1 VRGASDDASVKKATA
16 MKKILLSLIV
26 VAFVVVSCADPSER
40 TDIQKQDA
48 SAMTMYF
55 GGDILTMEGDEAQYA
70 EAVVQ
75 HNGIITFVGTR
86 EEAARQFPRA
96 SKIDLRGKTLLP
108 GFIDG
113 HGHLY
118 LTGFYNMMANLLPP
132 PDGACNSIQGVVDEM
147 NTWKESEKGQFF
159 LNKFGWLVGF
169 GYDDSQLTE
178 KDHPTADD
186 LDKVSTEVPV
196 IVIHQS
202 GHLGSVNHKALEMFN
217 ITKASVDPE
226 GGHIRKDAD
235 GNPNGVLEETA
246 FQPLQ
251 LQMLP
256 KIDDEVDREIIEN
269 GQEMYAQFGYT
280 TAQEGGG
287 NTGFNNSLEKAANK
301 GELYID
307 LVTYTVM
314 DMGLEAMT
322 SKYYTKDHSYLNH
335 YRVGG
340 VKLVLDGSPQGKT
353 AWLTEPYLEPPS
365 GKDHSYRG
373 YPKYTKEDA
382 EQFINQ
388 AFQNQWQL
396 LAHTNGDAAVDQFL
410 SYINEALKNHGYH
423 DHRSVII
430 HGQVIRKDQIQKI
443 ADLNVLASE
452 YAVHTF
458 YWGDWHLNSVLGS
471 PRAEYISPTRD
482 LIDAGINL
490 TSHSDCPVIPPNSLR
505 IIDATTNRV
514 TRSGLILG
522 PGQRTTPYE
531 ALLTQTRWGAYQYF
545 EEDHKGTLTVG
556 KLADF
561 VTLDQNPLK
570 IDPMKIHSIKVV
582 ETIKEGK
589 RVYERH
595 ETDKNESYG
604 TAQYQNPRIN

>member
-1 VRGASDDASVKKATA
+1 
-16 MKKILLSLIV
+16 MKKNLLPLLGIFLLMS
-26 VAFVVVSCADPSER
+26 SCEDNSR
-40 TDIQKQDA
+40 TNEDIPTSPYQ
-48 SAMTMYF
+48 TTIYF
-55 GGDILTMEGDEAQYA
+55 GGDILTMQGEAAQFA

-75 HNGIITFVGTR
+75 QNGKIAFVGTL
-86 EEAARQFPRA
+86 EDAEKQFPKA
-96 SKIDLRGKTLLP
+96 GKKDLQGKTLLP

-118 LTGFYNMMANLLPP
+118 LTGFYNMMANLMPP
-132 PDGACNSIQGVVDEM
+132 PDGGSSSIQGVVDEM
-147 NTWKESEKGQFF
+147 NAWKESEKGEFF

-196 IVIHQS
+196 IIVHQS
-202 GHLGSVNHKALEMFN
+202 GHLGSLNHKALEVFN
-217 ITKASVDPE
+217 ITKASEDPV
-226 GGHIRKDAD
+226 GGHIRKDVN
-235 GNPNGVLEETA
+235 GNPTGVLEETA

-256 KIDDEVDREIIEN
+256 KIDDEVDLKIIEN
-269 GQEMYAQFGYT
+269 GQKMYAQYGYT

-307 LVTYTVM
+307 LVNYTVM

-322 SKYYTKDHSYLNH
+322 SKYYTKDHSYSNH

-365 GKDHSYRG
+365 GKDHSYHG
-373 YPKYTKEDA
+373 YPKYTKED
-382 EQFINQ
+382 EEKFINQ

-396 LAHTNGDAAVDQFL
+396 LAHTNGDAAVDDFL
-410 SYINEALKNHGYH
+410 FYINQALSNHGYD

-531 ALLTQTRWGAYQYF
+531 ALLTQTRWAAYQYF
-545 EEDHKGTLTVG
+545 EEDHKGTLAVG

-561 VTLDQNPLK
+561 VILDQNPLK
-570 IDPMKIHSIKVV
+570 IDPMKIHTIKVV

-589 RVYERH
+589 PVYE
-595 ETDKNESYG
+595 KNKS
-604 TAQYQNPRIN
+604 N

>member
-1 VRGASDDASVKKATA
+1 
-16 MKKILLSLIV
+16 MKKNLLPLLGIFLLMSACEDNG
-26 VAFVVVSCADPSER
+26 VASKAIP
-40 TDIQKQDA
+40 A
-48 SAMTMYF
+48 SPYQTTIYF
-55 GGDILTMEGDEAQYA
+55 GGDILTMEGDEAQSA

-75 HNGIITFVGTR
+75 QDGKIAFVGNL
-86 EEAARQFPRA
+86 EDAEKQFPKA
-96 SKIDLRGKTLLP
+96 GKKDLQGKTLLP

-118 LTGFYNMMANLLPP
+118 LTGFYNLMANLMPP
-132 PDGACNSIQGVVDEM
+132 PDGNSKSIQGVVDEM
-147 NTWKESEKGQFF
+147 NAWKDSEKGQFF

-169 GYDDSQLTE
+169 GYDDSQLAE
-178 KDHPTADD
+178 QDHPTADD

-202 GHLGSVNHKALEMFN
+202 GHLGSVNHKALEVFN
-217 ITKASVDPE
+217 ITKDSEDPA
-226 GGHIRKDAD
+226 GGHIRKDAN
-235 GNPNGVLEETA
+235 GSPTGVLEETA

-251 LQMLP
+251 LQMMP
-256 KIDDEVDREIIEN
+256 KIDDEVDLKIIET
-269 GQEMYAQFGYT
+269 GQKMYAQYGYT

-287 NTGFNNSLEKAANK
+287 ITAFNNALEKAANQ
-301 GELYID
+301 GQLYID
-307 LVTYTVM
+307 LVNYPVM

-322 SKYYTKDHSYLNH
+322 SEYYTKDHSYSNH

-340 VKLVLDGSPQGKT
+340 VKIVLDGSPQGKT
-353 AWLTEPYLEPPS
+353 AWLTEPYLEPPP
-365 GKDHSYRG
+365 GKDHGYLG
-373 YPKYTKEDA
+373 YPKYSKE
-382 EQFINQ
+382 EEETFINQ

-396 LAHTNGDAAVDQFL
+396 LAHTNGDAAVDDFL
-410 SYINEALKNHGYH
+410 FFINEALSNHGYD

-430 HGQVIRKDQIQKI
+430 HGQVIRKDQIEKI

-452 YAVHTF
+452 YAAHTF

-514 TRSGLILG
+514 TRSGLVLG

-545 EEDHKGTLTVG
+545 EEDHKGTLAVG

-561 VTLDQNPLK
+561 VILDQNPLT
-570 IDPMKIHSIKVV
+570 IDPMKIHTIKVV

-589 RVYERH
+589 LVYE
-595 ETDKNESYG
+595 KK
-604 TAQYQNPRIN
+604 

>member
-1 VRGASDDASVKKATA
+1 MKTA
-16 MKKILLSLIV
+16 ILSLIGISILMM
-26 VAFVVVSCADPSER
+26 SCTDAIEKS
-40 TDIQKQDA
+40 DIQKKDA
-48 SAMTMYF
+48 AEMTIYF

-75 HNGIITFVGTR
+75 QNGKISFIGAL
-86 EEAARQFPRA
+86 EDAEKQFPKA
-96 SKIDLRGKTLLP
+96 GKKDLQGKTLLP

-118 LTGFYNMMANLLPP
+118 LTGFYNMMANLMPP
-132 PDGACNSIQGVVDEM
+132 PDGGSSSIQGVVDEM
-147 NTWKESEKGQFF
+147 NAWKESEKGEFF

-196 IVIHQS
+196 IIVHQS
-202 GHLGSVNHKALEMFN
+202 GHLGSVNHKALEVFN
-217 ITKASVDPE
+217 ITKASEDPV
-226 GGHIRKDAD
+226 GGHIRRDAN
-235 GNPNGVLEETA
+235 GNPTGVLEETA

-256 KIDDEVDREIIEN
+256 KIDDEVDRKIIEN
-269 GQEMYAQFGYT
+269 GQKIYAQYGYT

-307 LVTYTVM
+307 LVNYPVM

-322 SKYYTKDHSYLNH
+322 SKYYTKDHGYLNH

-373 YPKYTKEDA
+373 YPKYTKED
-382 EQFINQ
+382 EERFINQ

-396 LAHTNGDAAVDQFL
+396 LAHTNGDAAVDDFL
-410 SYINEALKNHGYH
+410 FYINEALENHGYD

-545 EEDHKGTLTVG
+545 EEDHKGTLAVG

-561 VTLDQNPLK
+561 VILDQNPLK
-570 IDPMKIHSIKVV
+570 IDPMKIHTIKVR

-589 RVYERH
+589 QVY
-595 ETDKNESYG
+595 KSN
-604 TAQYQNPRIN
+604 

>member
-1 VRGASDDASVKKATA
+1 
-16 MKKILLSLIV
+16 MKKILLPLLGIV
-26 VAFVVVSCADPSER
+26 FLMSSCEENSKTIEAVPTS
-40 TDIQKQDA
+40 TYQTTI
-48 SAMTMYF
+48 YF
-55 GGDILTMEGDEAQYA
+55 GGDILTMEGEEAQFA

-75 HNGIITFVGTR
+75 QNGKIAFVGTL
-86 EEAARQFPRA
+86 EDAQEQFPKA
-96 SKIDLRGKTLLP
+96 GKKDLQGKTLLP

-118 LTGFYNMMANLLPP
+118 LTGFYNMMANLMPP
-132 PDGACNSIQGVVDEM
+132 PDGGSSSIQGVVDEM
-147 NTWKESEKGQFF
+147 NAWKESEKGEFF

-169 GYDDSQLTE
+169 GYDDSQLAE

-196 IVIHQS
+196 IIVHQS
-202 GHLGSVNHKALEMFN
+202 GHLGSLNHKALEVFN
-217 ITKASVDPE
+217 ITKASEDPV
-226 GGHIRKDAD
+226 GGHIRKDAN
-235 GNPNGVLEETA
+235 GNPTGVLEETA

-256 KIDDEVDREIIEN
+256 KIDDQVDLKIIEN
-269 GQEMYAQFGYT
+269 GQKMYAQNGYT

-287 NTGFNNSLEKAANK
+287 NTAFNNSLEKAANN

-307 LVTYTVM
+307 LVNYPVM

-322 SKYYTKDHSYLNH
+322 SKYYTKDHSYSNH

-353 AWLTEPYLEPPS
+353 AWLTEPYLEPPP
-365 GKDHSYRG
+365 GKDHSYHG
-373 YPKYTKEDA
+373 YPKYTKED
-382 EQFINQ
+382 EEKFINQ

-396 LAHTNGDAAVDQFL
+396 LAHTNGDAAVDEYLF
-410 SYINEALKNHGYH
+410 YINEALSNHGYD

-531 ALLTQTRWGAYQYF
+531 ALLTQTRWAAYQYF
-545 EEDHKGTLTVG
+545 EEDHKGTLAVG

-561 VTLDQNPLK
+561 VILDRNPLK
-570 IDPMKIHSIKVV
+570 IDPMKIHTIKVV

-589 RVYERH
+589 QVYE
-595 ETDKNESYG
+595 KNKS
-604 TAQYQNPRIN
+604 N

>member
-1 VRGASDDASVKKATA
+1 MNKIVLVLFGISFLMMSCDDTIEKKDVQN
-16 MKKILLSLIV
+16 ID
-26 VAFVVVSCADPSER
+26 VAEI
-40 TDIQKQDA
+40 TI
-48 SAMTMYF
+48 YF
-55 GGDILTMEGDEAQYA
+55 GGDILTMEGEEAQYI
-70 EAVVQ
+70 EAVAQ
-75 HNGIITFVGTR
+75 QNGEISFIGTL
-86 EEAARQFPRA
+86 EDAERQFPLA
-96 SKIDLRGKTLLP
+96 SKVDLQGKTLLP

-118 LTGFYNMMANLLPP
+118 LTGFYNLMANLMPP
-132 PDGACNSIQGVVDEM
+132 PDGTSNSVQGIVDEM
-147 NTWKESEKGQFF
+147 NAWKDSEKGQFF

-178 KDHPTADD
+178 KEHPTADD

-196 IVIHQS
+196 IIVHQS
-202 GHLGSVNHKALEMFN
+202 GHLGSVNHKALEVFN
-217 ITKASVDPE
+217 ITKSSEDPV

-235 GNPNGVLEETA
+235 GNPTGVLEETA

-256 KIDDEVDREIIEN
+256 KIDDETDAQIVAS
-269 GQEMYAQFGYT
+269 GQKMYAQFGYT

-287 NTGFNNSLEKAANK
+287 NTGFNNSLEKAADK

-314 DMGLEAMT
+314 DMGLDAMS

-353 AWLTEPYLEPPS
+353 AWLTKPYLIPPS
-365 GKDHSYRG
+365 GKDPGYHG
-373 YPKYTKEDA
+373 YPKFSKEDA
-382 EQFINQ
+382 EKFINQ

-396 LAHTNGDAAVDQFL
+396 LAHTNGDAAVDEFL
-410 SYINEALKNHGYH
+410 FYINEALENYGYD

-430 HGQVIRKDQIQKI
+430 HGQVIRKDQVQQI

-452 YAVHTF
+452 YAAHTF

-482 LIDAGINL
+482 LIDAGINV

-522 PGQRTTPYE
+522 PEQRTTPYE
-531 ALLTQTRWGAYQYF
+531 ALLTQTRWAAYQYF

-561 VTLDQNPLK
+561 VILDQNPLK
-570 IDPMKIHSIKVV
+570 IDPMKIHTIKVE

-589 RVYERH
+589 QVY
-595 ETDKNESYG
+595 KSN
-604 TAQYQNPRIN
+604 

>member
-1 VRGASDDASVKKATA
+1 
-16 MKKILLSLIV
+16 MKKIVFTLFGILLIAS
-26 VAFVVVSCADPSER
+26 SCKEGAKSNKETP
-40 TDIQKQDA
+40 A
-48 SAMTMYF
+48 SSDTTLYY
-55 GGDILTMEGDEAQYA
+55 GGDIITMEGEEAEYA
-70 EAVVQ
+70 EAVVREK
-75 HNGIITFVGTR
+75 GEISFVGSL
-86 EEAARQFPRA
+86 EEAEKQFPKA
-96 SKIDLRGKTLLP
+96 NKIDLKGKTLLP

-118 LTGFYNMMANLLPP
+118 LTGFYNMMANLMPP
-132 PDGACNSIQGVVDEM
+132 PDGNCNSIQGVVDEM
-147 NTWKESEKGQFF
+147 NTWKDSEKGKFF

-169 GYDDSQLTE
+169 GYDDSQLAE
-178 KDHPTADD
+178 KEHPTADD

-196 IVIHQS
+196 IIVHQS
-202 GHLGSVNHKALEMFN
+202 GHLGSVNHKALEYFK
-217 ITKASVDPE
+217 ITKESKDPV

-235 GNPNGVLEETA
+235 GNPNGILEETA

-251 LQMLP
+251 LEMLP
-256 KIDDEVDREIIEN
+256 KIDDETDAKIVEI
-269 GQEMYAQFGYT
+269 GQEMYTKFGYT

-287 NTGFNNSLEKAANK
+287 NTGFNNSLEKAADN

-307 LVTYTVM
+307 LVTYSVM

-322 SKYYTKDHSYLNH
+322 SKYYSKDHSYLNH
-335 YRVGG
+335 YRIGG
-340 VKLVLDGSPQGKT
+340 VKLVFDGSPQGKT
-353 AWLTEPYLEPPS
+353 AWLTQPYLIPPS
-365 GKDHSYRG
+365 GKDSHYHG

-382 EQFINQ
+382 EKFVNQ

-396 LAHTNGDAAVDQFL
+396 LAHTNGDAAVDEYLF
-410 SYINEALKNHGYH
+410 YIKEALKNHGYD
-423 DHRSVII
+423 DHRSTII
-430 HGQVIRKDQIQKI
+430 HGQVIRKDQIPQI

-522 PGQRTTPYE
+522 PEQRTTPYE
-531 ALLTQTRWGAYQYF
+531 ALLSQTRWGAYQYF
-545 EEDHKGTLTVG
+545 EEDRKGTLTVG

-561 VTLDQNPLK
+561 VILDQNPLK
-570 IDPMKIHSIKVV
+570 IDPMKIHTIKVV

-589 RVYERH
+589 TVFR
-595 ETDKNESYG
+595 KNES
-604 TAQYQNPRIN
+604 I

>member
-1 VRGASDDASVKKATA
+1 
-16 MKKILLSLIV
+16 MKKIAVTLLGILLL
-26 VAFVVVSCADPSER
+26 VSSCKDSSKTDKEDTSSSEA
-40 TDIQKQDA
+40 TL
-48 SAMTMYF
+48 YF
-55 GGDILTMEGDEAQYA
+55 GGDIITMEGDKAQYA

-75 HNGIITFVGTR
+75 QDGKISFVGTLA
-86 EEAARQFPRA
+86 EAEKQFPNA
-96 SKIDLRGKTLLP
+96 SKTDLQGKTLLP

-118 LTGFYNMMANLLPP
+118 LTGFYNMMANLMPP
-132 PDGACNSIQGVVDEM
+132 PDGGCSSIQGVVDEM
-147 NTWKESEKGQFF
+147 NNWKNSEKGKFF
-159 LNKFGWLVGF
+159 KNKFGWLVGF
-169 GYDDSQLTE
+169 GYDDSQLKE
-178 KDHPTADD
+178 KQHPTADD

-196 IVIHQS
+196 IIVHQS
-202 GHLGSVNHKALEMFN
+202 GHLGSVNHKALEVFK
-217 ITKASVDPE
+217 ITKDSKDPV
-226 GGHIRKDAD
+226 GGHIRKDAK
-235 GNPNGVLEETA
+235 GNPNGILEETA

-256 KIDDEVDREIIEN
+256 KIDDETNVKVVES
-269 GQEMYAQFGYT
+269 GQKMYAQFGYT

-287 NTGFNNSLEKAANK
+287 NTGFNNSLQKAADN
-301 GELYID
+301 GQLYID

-353 AWLTEPYLEPPS
+353 AWLTKPYLVPPA
-365 GKDHSYRG
+365 GKDPHYHG
-373 YPKYTKEDA
+373 YPKFTKEDA
-382 EQFINQ
+382 QKFINQ
-388 AFQNQWQL
+388 AFENKWQL
-396 LAHTNGDAAVDQFL
+396 LAHTNGDAAVDEFL
-410 SYINEALKNHGYH
+410 LYIKDALKNHGYD
-423 DHRSVII
+423 DHRSVIV
-430 HGQVIRKDQIQKI
+430 HGQVIRKDQIQEI
-443 ADLNVLASE
+443 AKLKVLASE

-471 PRAEYISPTRD
+471 PRAEYISPCRD

-505 IIDATTNRV
+505 IIDGTTNRV

-522 PGQRTTPYE
+522 PEQRITPYE
-531 ALLTQTRWGAYQYF
+531 ALLSQTRWGAYQYF
-545 EEDHKGTLTVG
+545 EEGRKGTLTAG

-561 VTLDQNPLK
+561 VILDQNPLK
-570 IDPMKIHSIKVV
+570 IDPMKIHTIKVA

-589 RVYERH
+589 QVY
-595 ETDKNESYG
+595 KSK
-604 TAQYQNPRIN
+604 